1 MMKTK
6 LFLFSVVFCFAIQ
19 VLAQSENVR
28 YEDFLVTDS
37 SNIYQGILDNGFR
50 YYICNNNRPGN
61 ELEMRLIQKSGTDDD
76 VEAPG
81 ISLLLKRMLASENLS
96 VGTDGM
102 LKNRLEGLKLER
114 KEKFWGLTPGVPAYH
129 SEIDNRCTEFC
140 LFQLKK
146 EQAYVASC
154 MDLLSAIGGAA
165 HFSESELEH
174 QKELLV
180 NEITNGTYDLSKAE
194 SDGMIAMF
202 VEGTTLEEKTT
213 RQIESI
219 RRITLQQLEAYYQ
232 KWYIPQNQCLYVF
245 GKAPA
250 NVVDMIKQKFG
261 NRPSAPAPES
271 NVKALSDK
279 KLLFVKS
286 NNPECVVKFFFVQP
300 CDMRLGLATLDDL
313 RQSISRYRYC
323 DILKLSFMGTAM
335 PFVEENNKYLE
346 RPVFGLTCKKGLDPY
361 ASKTQFTDF
370 IDNLAKKLDNLI
382 HDGIQI
388 NIDSLPAEK
397 LKEQQQK
404 VMENLPKYVVLDTH
418 SMIKNNFVY
427 SSPLLKMELAYNYFF
442 NEVSAQEM
450 MDYGR
455 AIFKDY
461 DLRIVCSTPYGY
473 PDADIKA
480 KLESVLQHFEQ
491 MEK

>member
-6 LFLFSVVFCFAIQ
+6 LSLFSVVFCFAIQ

-50 YYICNNNRPGN
+50 YYICNNNYPNN
-61 ELEMRLIQKSGTDDD
+61 ELELRLIQKSGTDDD
-76 VEAPG
+76 GGIPG
-81 ISLLLKRMLASENLS
+81 ISLLLKRMLCSENLTAGS
-96 VGTDGM
+96 SGV
-102 LKNRLEGLKLER
+102 LKNKLGELQLQLLPQYR
-114 KEKFWGLTPGVPAYH
+114 AVNGFVPEVSAYC
-129 SEIDNRCTEFC
+129 SEIDNRCTEYC
-140 LFQLKK
+140 LFKLKK

-202 VEGTTLEEKTT
+202 VEGATLEEKTT

-271 NVKALSDK
+271 KVKALSDRK
-279 KLLFVKS
+279 ILFVKS

-300 CDMRLGLATLDDL
+300 QEMRSGLGTLDDL
-313 RQSISRYRYC
+313 RKFTTHFRFR
-323 DILKLSFMGTAM
+323 DILRIYLMGTAT

-346 RPVFGLTCKKGLDPY
+346 RPVFGLSYKKGLDPY
-361 ASKTQFTDF
+361 ASNTQFIEFVDDIT
-370 IDNLAKKLDNLI
+370 KKLDDYI
-382 HDGIQI
+382 HNGFQL
-388 NIDSLPAEK
+388 NIDSLSIEK
-397 LKEQQQK
+397 RKEQQQQ
-404 VMENLPKYVVLDTH
+404 VLADLHKYVVVDTH
-418 SMIKNNFVY
+418 SNIKANFIY
-427 SSPLLKMELAYNYFF
+427 SSPILKIDPAYKYFL
-442 NEVSAQEM
+442 NEVSAQEL

-480 KLESVLQHFEQ
+480 KLESVLQQFDH
-491 MEK
+491 

>member
-6 LFLFSVVFCFAIQ
+6 LSLFSVVFCFAIQ

-50 YYICNNNRPGN
+50 YYICNNNIPGN
-61 ELEMRLIQKSGTDDD
+61 ELEMRLIQKTGTDDD

-81 ISLLLKRMLASENLS
+81 ISLLLKRMLASESLS
-96 VGTDGM
+96 VGTGGM

-114 KEKFWGLTPGVPAYH
+114 KTKFRGLTPGVPAYH
-129 SEIDNRCTEFC
+129 TIIDNRCTEFC

-146 EQAYVASC
+146 EKAYVASC

-180 NEITNGTYDLSKAE
+180 NEITNGTYDLSKAQ

-232 KWYIPQNQCLYVF
+232 KWYVPQNQCLYVF

-250 NVVDMIKQKFG
+250 NIVDVIKQKFG
-261 NRPSAPAPES
+261 SRPSLPAPERT
-271 NVKALSDK
+271 VKTLSDK

-286 NNPECVVKFFFVQP
+286 DNPECVVNFFFVQP
-300 CDMRLGLATLDDL
+300 QEMRSGLRTLDDL
-313 RQSISRYRYC
+313 RKFTTHFRFR
-323 DILKLSFMGTAM
+323 DILRIYLMGTAT

-346 RPVFGLTCKKGLDPY
+346 RPVFGLSYKKGLDPY
-361 ASKTQFTDF
+361 ASNTQFIEFVDDIT
-370 IDNLAKKLDNLI
+370 KKLDDYI
-382 HDGIQI
+382 HNGFQL
-388 NIDSLPAEK
+388 NIDSLSIEK
-397 LKEQQQK
+397 RKEQQQQ
-404 VMENLPKYVVLDTH
+404 VLADLHKYVVVDTH
-418 SMIKNNFVY
+418 SNIKANFVY
-427 SSPLLKMELAYNYFF
+427 SSPILKIDPAYKYFL
-442 NEVSAQEM
+442 NEVSAQEL

-480 KLESVLQHFEQ
+480 KLESVLQRFS
-491 MEK
+491 K